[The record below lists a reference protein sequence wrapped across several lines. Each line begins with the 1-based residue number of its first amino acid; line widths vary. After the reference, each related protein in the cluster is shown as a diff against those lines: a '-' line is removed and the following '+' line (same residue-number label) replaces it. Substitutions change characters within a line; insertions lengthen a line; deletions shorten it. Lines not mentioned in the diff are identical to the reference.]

1 LGNLWKK
8 IHFYDKKGNEFKVDQ
23 VMEKIETLEEEEE
36 EEEDEDESVSA
47 EELAKNIPQKINLG
61 LLDTDQVRVLVSIP
75 TLIQVI
81 QNRLVAS

>member
-23 VMEKIETLEEEEE
+23 VIEKIETLEE